1 MMKKAVLL
9 LCLLMAVTPEMMAK
23 KKKVVEQKP
32 APPKREVRAKA
43 KQGLFNVQHHKDD
56 WYFQIA
62 DSLLGRPFL
71 ASTRFISTP
80 AEAGVYGGEQANST
94 VLYWEKQG
102 KQILLRTL
110 MYEVVTDSTEEISKA
125 VRAANE
131 DPIVASLKI
140 DSTLTDTLKNKL
152 YSVKVTDLFKG
163 ESPVFSLF
171 SRSKDQ
177 MGLSGVKADLS
188 YIDDIRTY
196 PINTEIITVK
206 TFTAKPNSKIP
217 AGRETGLVKMKLNTS
232 LVLLPKEP
240 MRYRTF
246 DPRVGYFA
254 SRFSEFKDDQHQ
266 VKRKTIAARWRL
278 EPKDEEAYKR
288 GELVEPKKQIVYYI
302 DPATPKQWRKY
313 LIQGVEDWN
322 TAFEQAGFKNAIAA
336 KEWPNDSTMSLED
349 ARYSVIRYLASPISN
364 AYGPHTSDPRSGEI
378 LETHIGWYHNV
389 MQLVHDWYMIQAGAI
404 DQRARKMKFDDELMG
419 ELIRFVSSHEVGHTL
434 GLRHNMGA
442 SSATPTDSL
451 RNKTWV
457 EKYGHTA
464 SIMDYAR
471 FNYVAQPEDN
481 ISEAGIFPRIND
493 YDKWAIEWGYRYFPE
508 AKDADEERL
517 ALNKMTIAQLK
528 KSKRFWFGGEGS
540 DNDPRAQTED
550 LGDDPFKA
558 SDYGVKNLKYIVK
571 RLPEWSYEEG
581 DLGDNLQQVYTSL
594 ISQMRRYTGHIC
606 RNLAGVYHNYKSVE
620 EPGAVYQVEEKA
632 RQKKA
637 LQWLDKNI
645 LTRPDW
651 LINEDYVMRFSQ
663 QPEKLIR
670 PLADQAV
677 GILCSTG
684 ILTRL
689 ESYSYAKD
697 SYKPEDYVN
706 DVIGMIFRE
715 TATGSKVSSWRAYI
729 QRQAVQGFIKSW
741 GTLPGDNGHASVTLA
756 LNKIKSRL
764 SAAHPQDAYTKA
776 HYDDLLQQIKLAFD
790 GVKQQTASSSTTAK

>member
-1 MMKKAVLL
+1 MKKIIVLI
-9 LCLLMAVTPEMMAK
+9 CLALVSTPQLMAK
-23 KKKVVEQKP
+23 KKKTTEQKP
-32 APPKREVRAKA
+32 APKKEIRAKA

-56 WYFQIA
+56 WFFQIA

-71 ASTRFISTP
+71 ASTRYISTP
-80 AEAGVYGGEQANST
+80 ADAGVYGGEEANAA
-94 VLYWEKQG
+94 VLYWEKHN
-102 KQILLRTL
+102 KQMLLRSK
-110 MYEVVTDSTEEISKA
+110 MFQIATDDSEDISKA

-163 ESPVFSLF
+163 ESAVFSLQN
-171 SRSKDQ
+171 RSKERI
-177 MGLSGVKADLS
+177 GVAGVKADLS
-188 YIDDIRTY
+188 YIDYIHTY
-196 PINTEIITVK
+196 PINTEIVTVK
-206 TFTAKPNSKIP
+206 TFSAKPNSKIP
-217 AGRETGLVKMKLNTS
+217 AGRATGMITMRLNTS

-246 DPRVGYFA
+246 DPRVGYFVN
-254 SRFSEFKDDQHQ
+254 RFSEFKDDQHQ
-266 VKRKTIAARWRL
+266 VKRKSIAARWRL
-278 EPKDEEAYKR
+278 EPKDKAAYLR

-322 TAFEQAGFKNAIAA
+322 VAFEQAGFKNAITA

-389 MQLVHDWYMIQAGAI
+389 MQLVHDWYMIQAGAV
-404 DQRARKMKFDDELMG
+404 DKRARKMKFDDELMG

-451 RNKTWV
+451 RNKAWV

-481 ISEAGIFPRIND
+481 ISEVGIFPRIND

-508 AKDADEERL
+508 AKSADEERL
-517 ALNKMTIAQLK
+517 ILNKMTIAQLA
-528 KSKRFWFGGEGS
+528 KSRRYWFGGEGS

-550 LGDDPFKA
+550 LGDDPFKS
-558 SDYGVKNLKYIVK
+558 SDYGVKNLKRIVK
-571 RLPEWSYEEG
+571 KLPEWSYEEA
-581 DLGDNLQQVYTSL
+581 DLGDNLQQVYMSL
-594 ISQMRRYTGHIC
+594 ISQMRRYTGHVCHNI
-606 RNLAGVYHNYKSVE
+606 AGVYHNYKSVE
-620 EPGAVYQVEEKA
+620 ESGVVYQIEEKA

-637 LQWLDKNI
+637 LEWLDKNV
-645 LTRPDW
+645 LTCPEW
-651 LINEDYVMRFSQ
+651 LISENYVLRFSQ
-663 QPEKLIR
+663 QPERLIR
-670 PLADQAV
+670 PLV
-677 GILCSTG
+677 ETTIGTLCSTG
-684 ILTRL
+684 VLSRL
-689 ESYSYAKD
+689 EAYSYAKD
-697 SYKPEDYVN
+697 SYKPEAYVN
-706 DVIGMIFRE
+706 DLINMIFRE
-715 TATGSKVSSWRAYI
+715 TATGSKVTSWRAYV
-729 QRQAVQGFIKSW
+729 QRLAVMSFIKSW
-741 GTLPGDNGHASVTLA
+741 GTLNGDNGHAAVTLA
-756 LNKIKSRL
+756 LNKIKQRL
-764 SAAHPQDAYTKA
+764 SAAHSADSYTKA
-776 HYDDLLQQIKLAFD
+776 HYDDLLQQIKMAFD
-790 GVKQQTASSSTTAK
+790 GKMPREVKTENK